1 MHKKPSS
8 VGIKQQRQEILKR
21 GLIGIV
27 CVLALAFAVS
37 FIGGEDNQQSK
48 NDTSKSDETTTLDTD
63 ALLNGDTQQPVQNAQ
78 QIPASRRF
86 DYQGGGDASAP
97 IAPSSE
103 NVANN
108 QQPAVSDDPSSQ
120 ITTLPAKDGAPVD
133 AFMEEG
139 PAYPNNDTIEKSV
152 PDTEPTTTMQSKHQV
167 QDTPAASSQP
177 DKTPSSATEQQPTS
191 TKASLYCGS
200 YPSSAKAEEQKA
212 IMAFQG
218 LSSTV
223 VRYKGVYSLKLGPYK
238 NRDRAKA
245 AFNDLDAKG
254 LVTECSLENE

>member
-1 MHKKPSS
+1 MQRNTRSAG
-8 VGIKQQRQEILKR
+8 VKQQRQEILKR
-21 GLIGIV
+21 GLIGII
-27 CVLALAFAVS
+27 CVLVLAFAVS
-37 FIGGEDNQQSK
+37 FIGGGDNQPSQ
-48 NDTSKSDETTTLDTD
+48 NDTPKSDETTSLDTD
-63 ALLNGDTQQPVQNAQ
+63 ALLNGDAQQPVQNTQ

-103 NVANN
+103 NVANS
-108 QQPAVSDDPSSQ
+108 QQPAVPDDPSSQ

-139 PAYPNNDTIEKSV
+139 PAYQNDDTVEKTV
-152 PDTEPTTTMQSKHQV
+152 PDTAQTTTVPSQPQV
-167 QDTPAASSQP
+167 QDTHVTPEQP
-177 DKTPSSATEQQPTS
+177 DKNPATANEQKPAS
-191 TKASLYCGS
+191 TKASLYCGN

-218 LSSTV
+218 LASTV
-223 VRYKGVYSLKLGPYK
+223 VRRNGAYSLKLGPYK
-238 NRDRAKA
+238 NRDRAKT
-245 AFNDLDAKG
+245 AFKDLDAKG

>member
-1 MHKKPSS
+1 MHKKPGS

-37 FIGGEDNQQSK
+37 FIGGGNDQQSK
-48 NDTSKSDETTTLDTD
+48 NDTSTSDETTTLDTD
-63 ALLNGDTQQPVQNAQ
+63 ALLNGDGQQPVQKTQ
-78 QIPASRRF
+78 QIPTSRRF

-97 IAPSSE
+97 IAPSP
-103 NVANN
+103 ANFAN
-108 QQPAVSDDPSSQ
+108 DQQPAVSDDPSSQ

-139 PAYPNNDTIEKSV
+139 PVYPNNDTVGKAV
-152 PDTEPTTTMQSKHQV
+152 PDVNQTTTVPSKPQV
-167 QDTPAASSQP
+167 QDTPAASSP
-177 DKTPSSATEQQPTS
+177 TDRTPSSATEQQPTS
-191 TKASLYCGS
+191 TKATLYCGS

-223 VRYKGVYSLKLGPYK
+223 VRHNDVYSLKLGPYK

-245 AFNDLDAKG
+245 VFKDLDAKG